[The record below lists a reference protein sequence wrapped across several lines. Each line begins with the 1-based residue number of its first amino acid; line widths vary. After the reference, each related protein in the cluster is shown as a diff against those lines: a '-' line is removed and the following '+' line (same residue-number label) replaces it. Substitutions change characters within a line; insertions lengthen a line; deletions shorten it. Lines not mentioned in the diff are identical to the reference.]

1 MDYKRRAANLAALF
15 SLGEEDDKVRNRSER
30 IHIRLEPELKSLLLK
45 RSCQLG
51 KTVSDIF
58 RESLLS
64 KDFVVVESN
73 PAIGEFKSELSAIGR
88 NLNQMVRAMNR
99 LNVEARNTFD
109 INLYTQ
115 NPEFREIAEKLDAL
129 INSFQQFNIRFSASE
144 KELCQVYTRRVL
156 FDDIEEILADDPDLL
171 REFRE
176 R

>member
-51 KTVSDIF
+51 KTVSDLF

-99 LNVEARNTFD
+99 LNVEW
-109 INLYTQ
+109 LY
-115 NPEFREIAEKLDAL
+115 
-129 INSFQQFNIRFSASE
+129 
-144 KELCQVYTRRVL
+144 
-156 FDDIEEILADDPDLL
+156 
-171 REFRE
+171 
-176 R
+176 